1 MSTHTFSRSTAGSET
16 FTVPSGV
23 WYVQSCTLLGGG
35 GGGGG
40 GSGGAGGGGGG
51 SAFPY
56 IVKPNVILQGGNTIS
71 CIVGAG
77 GTGGAGASNGND
89 GEATTA
95 TFPGGGG
102 TFTSSYGGGGRSGSN
117 GGDGGTGG
125 NGGLDGDSTYG
136 LIGGAAGAND
146 NTGFGGGAGG
156 TSGTPNGTSA
166 TSGGAGGGGAYGS
179 GTNTGGSGDEGSIS
193 IVLLNVDILDTAK
206 PFVLLANTITGG
218 GSVSVS
224 GDVGA
229 VTANAIT
236 SGSVVSP
243 GVLHTLNDTATQNA
257 ITDAQSAYTY
267 LQGLDYDYDWS
278 GDTLGGIHPT
288 VTPGVYRFVGDCRV
302 GGLPPVSLTFDGP
315 GLYVIQAVKSDPS
328 AADGRFIFDDNA
340 AISFTNG
347 AIPDAVYVVAE
358 NGIVLGAS
366 TSASQNMISRTDI
379 SSAPTGVLAL
389 TGRLLAPWGTLNIDG
404 TQVTPPNPYCYGKGS
419 KVRTIHG
426 YIEIEKLKVGDEV
439 ITYGNLKDGNV
450 INPGVIEIKKI
461 AFIGKR
467 VFTNLTEASY
477 PLIFNKHSLGEN
489 RPFENLTISPNHGI
503 LQHGY
508 LAVASSF
515 VNDTTIVKDRRSF
528 IEYYAVQFEEHCVM
542 DVNGVLS
549 ESLLHGREVFEPV
562 NVPVEHTSLID
573 TASISVPTF

>member
-1 MSTHTFSRSTAGSET
+1 M
-16 FTVPSGV
+16 
-23 WYVQSCTLLGGG
+23 QSCTMIGGG

-40 GSGGAGGGGGG
+40 GSGGSGGGGGG

-56 IVKPNVILQGGNTIS
+56 VVKPTVILQGGNTIS
-71 CIVGAG
+71 CIVGGGGAG
-77 GTGGAGASNGND
+77 GVGASNGSN

-95 TFPGGGG
+95 TFPSGGG
-102 TFTSSYGGGGRSGSN
+102 TFTSGFGGGGNSGAN
-117 GGDGGTGG
+117 GGDGGAGG
-125 NGGLDGDSTYG
+125 NGGNDGVSTFGLVNGGDGGNDS
-136 LIGGAAGAND
+136 
-146 NTGFGGGAGG
+146 TGFGGGAGG
-156 TSGTPNGTSA
+156 TVSSVNGASA
-166 TSGGAGGGGAYGS
+166 TSAGAGGGGAYGT
-179 GTNTGGSGDEGSIS
+179 GTNTGGAGDEGSIS
-193 IVLLNVDILDTAK
+193 IVLLNVDILDSAK
-206 PFVLLANTITGG
+206 PFVLLANSITGG

-243 GVLHTLNDTATQNA
+243 GVLHPLNDTATQNA
-257 ITDAQSAYTY
+257 IIDAQAAYTY
-267 LQGLDYDYDWS
+267 LQGLSYDYDWS
-278 GDTLGGIHPT
+278 GDTLGGTHPT
-288 VTPGVYRFVGDCRV
+288 VTPGVYRFNGDCRV

-315 GLYVIQAVKSDPS
+315 GLYVIQVLKSGPS
-328 AADGRFIFDDNA
+328 APDGRFIFDDNA
-340 AISFTNG
+340 AISFING

-358 NGIVLGAS
+358 NGVVLGAS
-366 TSASQNMISRTDI
+366 TSASQNMISRVDI

-389 TGRLLAPWGTLNIDG
+389 TGRLLAPWGVLNIEG

-450 INPGVIEIKKI
+450 VNPGTIEIKKI
-461 AFIGKR
+461 AFIGRR

-477 PLIFNKHSLGEN
+477 PLIFSKGSLGEN
-489 RPFENLTISPNHGI
+489 KPFEDLTISPNHGI

-515 VNDTTIVKDRRSF
+515 VNDTTITKNRRSF
-528 IEYYAVQFEEHCVM
+528 IEYYAIKFEEHCVM

-549 ESLLHGREVFEPV
+549 ESLLHGREVFEPI
-562 NVPVEHTSLID
+562 NVPAEN
-573 TASISVPTF
+573 TASVDLPTTLVPTF

>member
-1 MSTHTFSRSTAGSET
+1 MI
-16 FTVPSGV
+16 
-23 WYVQSCTLLGGG
+23 GGG

-56 IVKPNVILQGGNTIS
+56 IVKPNVILQGGNTVS

-77 GTGGAGASNGND
+77 GAGGAGASNGSN

-95 TFPGGGG
+95 TFPSGGG
-102 TFTSSYGGGGRSGSN
+102 TFTSGYGGGGNSGSN
-117 GGDGGTGG
+117 GGDGGAGG
-125 NGGLDGDSTYG
+125 NGGLDGDSTFG
-136 LIGGAAGAND
+136 LVGGAAGAND
-146 NTGFGGGAGG
+146 STGFGGGAGG
-156 TSGTPNGTSA
+156 TVSSVNGAAA
-166 TSGGAGGGGAYGS
+166 TGAGAGGGGAYGS
-179 GTNTGGSGDEGSIS
+179 GTNTGGAGDEGSIT
-193 IVLLNVDILDTAK
+193 IVLLNVDILADAK
-206 PFVLLANTITGG
+206 PFVLLADTIAGG

-243 GVLHTLNDTATQNA
+243 GVLHSLNDAATQAA
-257 ITDAQSAYTY
+257 ITDAQAAYTY

-278 GDTLGGIHPT
+278 GDTLGGTHPT

-315 GLYVIQAVKSDPS
+315 GLYVIQAVKSAPS
-328 AADGRFIFDDNA
+328 ASDGRFIFDDNA
-340 AISFTNG
+340 VISFTNG

-358 NGIVLGAS
+358 NGIILGAS
-366 TSASQNMISRTDI
+366 TSASQNMISRVDI
-379 SSAPTGVLAL
+379 NSSPTGVLAL
-389 TGRLLAPWGTLNIDG
+389 TGRLLAPWGTLTIDG

-419 KVRTIHG
+419 KVRTIDG
-426 YIEIEKLKVGDEV
+426 YVEIEKLKVGDEI

-450 INPGVIEIKKI
+450 INPGTIEIKKI
-461 AFIGKR
+461 SFVGKR

-477 PLIFNKHSLGEN
+477 PLKFSKNSLGEN
-489 RPFENLTISPNHGI
+489 RPCEDLTISPNHGI

-515 VNDTTIVKDRRSF
+515 VNGTTIVKDKRSF
-528 IEYYAVQFEEHCVM
+528 IEYYAVQFKEHCVM

-549 ESLLHGREVFEPV
+549 ESLLHGREVFEPI
-562 NVPVEHTSLID
+562 NVPVAQSNNID